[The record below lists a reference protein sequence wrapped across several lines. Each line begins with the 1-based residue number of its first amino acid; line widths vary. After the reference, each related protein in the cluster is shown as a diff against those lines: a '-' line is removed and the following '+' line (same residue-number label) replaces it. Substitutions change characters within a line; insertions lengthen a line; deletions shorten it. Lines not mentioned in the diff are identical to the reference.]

1 MDRGLTADPQPLI
14 PMTAQSAHQKL
25 AQRLTRLRALIAA
38 HRVLTGMGIALAF
51 VLGAGLVLIALESI
65 FYLRPILKLI
75 LEGACALCVAFLIG
89 YFCVMPIVKPPRLDE
104 IALRVERHF
113 GGLQQH
119 LINAL
124 QLWRH
129 RDRDGHATA
138 LVDAAIIQAE
148 EATQHLAFE
157 TLIDRKPP
165 IRAAMAAIALA
176 VVALLLHALWPTALA
191 GAAQRLATPQTHYT
205 RPPDTHIA
213 LRPGHVEVVGGEPLA
228 ITAHL
233 SGVVPRNARLYIRE
247 AGAQSWASF
256 VLPVK
261 QTTAS
266 HRFPAVTR
274 SFNYRLSAHD
284 AQTPIYTA
292 SVHPRP
298 IVTRISHDDRF
309 PPHTHFPDRIDQ
321 QGGDIVVPTGTEVAL
336 TIEANKSIE
345 TATLVFDD
353 SSRLPAAVDSSRAQV
368 VFTVAKD
375 GRYRV
380 VMRDAHMVGNED
392 PVSYRVVALPD
403 HPPEVRLLHPGRDVD
418 LTESLRVS
426 LLAEAFD
433 DYGVSRLELRYD
445 AVDHTGQP
453 QVIPIAMSPGREVE
467 AAYHWDMAVLNLLPG
482 DRVSYHIRAYDNN
495 PTPSYAETAT
505 FTIRLP
511 SLFEIHEA
519 AEKTQRESIDH
530 IESVQ
535 ERGRDLDRRLQDLAR
550 QLMSK
555 DALDWQEK
563 REFEKALQT
572 QAELADEIQATA
584 EQLDRALDQL
594 EDSGLLEDDT
604 LQKLDELHDLL
615 SQIRT
620 PELMEV
626 MKKLDE
632 AVQNA
637 DADMVREALAEF
649 QNEREKFHEG
659 IDRALALLQRVR
671 QQQTLDALGR
681 KLEELARAQ
690 GQLTQHMERDPADDL
705 ARRQVQIARDTEQL
719 REELHRAAQEM
730 DNPTASDL
738 DHIAAAMRR
747 EKFSDR
753 MDRVRE
759 DLAFGQRQSARQKSD
774 AIAGDLQAL
783 SQRFADA
790 RQRFIQRQKD
800 EVARDLN
807 RVLHDLLALSRAQE
821 RTAQR
826 ADEARD
832 RSETAPLARDQARTI
847 AGASRMAGRML
858 DASRK
863 SFFLP
868 PRAQA
873 ALGNALNKMEE
884 AAEHLNAGHADRAP
898 QLARE
903 AMGALNTAAMMVQAA
918 LGQLASSQSG
928 TGFEEMMAQMAA
940 LAQRQGDV
948 NDQTENL
955 FGRPGQQPS
964 WQRLAAQQRAIQD
977 ALDALRDELAQQR
990 REMLGDLGKI
1000 AGDMR
1005 ETARELAQRQ
1015 ISPQTLTRQ
1024 RQILSRLL
1032 DAQRAM
1038 RERGK
1043 SKKRQART
1051 GENITYRGP
1060 GSLPANLGEADNPLR
1075 RLMRDA
1081 LKQGY
1086 SAEYQALIRRYFE
1099 NLIAE
1104 EKRIAD

>member
-1 MDRGLTADPQPLI
+1 
-14 PMTAQSAHQKL
+14 MTAQSAHQKL
-25 AQRLTRLRALIAA
+25 ARRLAKLRVQIAA
-38 HRVLTGMGIALAF
+38 NRVLTGVGLASTF
-51 VLGAGLVLIALESI
+51 VLGAGLGLIALESI
-65 FYLRPILKLI
+65 FYMRPILKLI
-75 LEGACALCVAFLIG
+75 LEGACALCFAFLIG
-89 YFCVMPIVKPPRLDE
+89 HFCVMPIVRPPSLDA

-129 RDRDGHATA
+129 RGRDGHAPA

-157 TLIDRKPP
+157 TLVDRKPP

-176 VVALLLHALWPTALA
+176 VVALLLYALWPNALA
-191 GAAQRLATPQTHYT
+191 GATHRLANPQTHYA

-213 LRPGHVEVVGGEPLA
+213 LRPGHVEVIGGEPLA
-228 ITAHL
+228 ITAQL
-233 SGVVPRNARLYIRE
+233 SGVVPRNARLYIRD
-247 AGAQSWASF
+247 AGARTWASF

-266 HRFPAVTR
+266 HHFPAVTR
-274 SFNYRLSAHD
+274 SFDYRLSAHD
-284 AQTPIYTA
+284 AQTPIYRAT
-292 SVHPRP
+292 VHPRP
-298 IVTRISHDDRF
+298 IVTRISHEDRF
-309 PPHTHFPDRIDQ
+309 PPHTNLPDRIDRR
-321 QGGDIVVPTGTEVAL
+321 GGDIVVPTGTEVAL
-336 TIEANKSIE
+336 TIEANKPIA
-345 TATLVFDD
+345 TASLVFDD
-353 SSRLPAAVDSSRAQV
+353 ETQVPAAVDSSRAQV
-368 VFTVAKD
+368 VLKIKND
-375 GRYRV
+375 GRYRIHL
-380 VMRDAHMVGNED
+380 RDSQMVGNKD
-392 PVSYRVVALPD
+392 PVSYRIVALPD

-433 DYGVSRLELRYD
+433 DYGVSRLELRYAAMD
-445 AVDHTGQP
+445 AAGDDR
-453 QVIPIAMSPGREVE
+453 VIPIAMSPGREVE
-467 AAYHWDMAVLNLLPG
+467 AAYQWDMSVLDLLPG
-482 DRVSYHIRAYDNN
+482 DRVSYRIRAYDNN
-495 PTPSYAETAT
+495 PTPSYGETAT

-511 SLFEIHEA
+511 SLFEIHAA
-519 AEKTQRESIDH
+519 AEKTQRESIEQ

-535 ERGRDLDRRLQDLAR
+535 ERGRDLDRRLEDLAR
-550 QLMSK
+550 EMMGK

-563 REFEKALQT
+563 RELEKARQT
-572 QAELADEIQATA
+572 QAELAEEIESTA
-584 EQLDRALDQL
+584 EQLARALDRL

-604 LQKLDELHDLL
+604 LQKLDELQDLL
-615 SQIRT
+615 AQIRT

-637 DADMVREALAEF
+637 DVEMVREALAEF
-649 QNEREKFHEG
+649 QNEREKFHES

-671 QQQTLDALGR
+671 QQQTLDALDQ

-690 GQLTQHMERDPADDL
+690 DRLTQHMERDPADDL

-719 REELHRAAQEM
+719 REDLHRAAQEM
-730 DNPTASDL
+730 DSPTDGDL
-738 DHIAAAMRR
+738 DRIADAMRR
-747 EKFSDR
+747 KALSER

-759 DLAFGQRQSARQKSD
+759 DLALGQRQSARRKSD

-790 RQRFIQRQKD
+790 RQRFVQRQKD

-807 RVLHDLLALSRAQE
+807 RVLHDLIALSQAQE

-832 RSETAPLARDQARTI
+832 RSETAPLAHDQARTL

-868 PRAQA
+868 PNAQA
-873 ALGNALNKMEE
+873 ALGKALNEMEE
-884 AAEHLNAGHADRAP
+884 AAEHLNAGNANRAS
-898 QLARE
+898 QLARD
-903 AMGALNTAAMMVQAA
+903 AMGAINTAAMMVQAA

-928 TGFEEMMAQMAA
+928 TGFEEMMARMAA
-940 LAQRQGDV
+940 LSQQQGDV
-948 NDQTENL
+948 NAQTENL
-955 FGRPGQQPS
+955 FGRPGQAGQPS

-977 ALDALRDELAQQR
+977 ALNTLRDELAQQR

-1005 ETARELAQRQ
+1005 ETARELAQRR
-1015 ISPQTLTRQ
+1015 IAPQTLMRQ

-1032 DAQRAM
+1032 DAQRSM

-1051 GENITYRGP
+1051 GEDVAYRGP

-1081 LKQGY
+1081 LKEGY

-1099 NLIAE
+1099 NLIADA
-1104 EKRIAD
+1104 IAD